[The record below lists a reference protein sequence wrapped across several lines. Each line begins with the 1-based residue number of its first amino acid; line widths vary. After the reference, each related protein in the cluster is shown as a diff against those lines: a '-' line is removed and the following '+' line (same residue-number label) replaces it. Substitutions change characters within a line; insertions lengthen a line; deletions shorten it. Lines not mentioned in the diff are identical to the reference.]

1 MQDVVKLLIEK
12 NKTISTMESCT
23 GAYIANSI
31 TNIPD
36 ASKVFSFSAVTYSN
50 DFKIKMGV
58 SKELIDKYSVYS
70 MEVASN
76 MAYCISNYTDS
87 NYGIGVTG
95 KLNKVDVNNL
105 YGDDNLVFISIYDQD
120 NDFYYNEIVQLE
132 SFDRLVN
139 KQIILDKVVL
149 MLKEIIK

>member
-23 GAYIANSI
+23 GGLIANSI
-31 TNIPD
+31 TNIPN
-36 ASKVFSFSAVTYSN
+36 ASKIFSFSAVTYSN

-105 YGDDNLVFISIYDQD
+105 YGDDNLVFVSIYDQD